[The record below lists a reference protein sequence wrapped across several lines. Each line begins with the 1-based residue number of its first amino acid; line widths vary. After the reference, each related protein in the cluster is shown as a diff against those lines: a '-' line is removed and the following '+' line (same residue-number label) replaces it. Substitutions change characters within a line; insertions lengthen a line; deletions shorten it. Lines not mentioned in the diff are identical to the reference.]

1 MVLLLT
7 ILIAFISVLLI
18 LIILV
23 QNPKGGGLSSAF
35 GGSQAA
41 NQVMGAANSTDMLE
55 KITWGLATSLLV
67 LCLATSVF
75 FQGSTTTSVGEEM
88 DTPTTTTTAPT
99 APGGIAPTGNPAG
112 GQGQP
117 ATPPTGGN

>member
-23 QNPKGGGLSSAF
+23 QNPKGGGLSSTF

-55 KITWGLATSLLV
+55 KITWGLATSLLA
-67 LCLATSVF
+67 LCLVSGVF
-75 FQGSTTTSVGEEM
+75 FKGGNNTANVGE
-88 DTPTTTTTAPT
+88 DINTNVSQPIAPNNNNIPTNI
-99 APGGIAPTGNPAG
+99 PGGNPQPLPPNG
-112 GQGQP
+112 GK
-117 ATPPTGGN
+117 

>member
-23 QNPKGGGLSSAF
+23 QNPKGGGLSSSF
-35 GGSQAA
+35 GGSTAA

-75 FQGSTTTSVGEEM
+75 FKGGDKTDVGEKINVNV
-88 DTPTTTTTAPT
+88 TQPAQ
-99 APGGIAPTGNPAG
+99 NPV
-112 GQGQP
+112 QQNPGQP
-117 ATPPTGGN
+117 QPQPLPTK